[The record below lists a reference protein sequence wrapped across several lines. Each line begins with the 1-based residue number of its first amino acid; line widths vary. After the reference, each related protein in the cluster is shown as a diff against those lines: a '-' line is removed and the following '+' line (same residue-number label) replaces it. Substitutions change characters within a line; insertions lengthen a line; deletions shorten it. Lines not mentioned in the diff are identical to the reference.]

1 MSAGPPIATELMTR
15 GSPSLGANR
24 RHMQRSKLRL
34 FDHLVGERDV
44 LGLTWAG
51 LAPADRASFA

>member
-1 MSAGPPIATELMTR
+1 MGLLKQNLQI
-15 GSPSLGANR
+15 GDI
-24 RHMQRSKLRL
+24 MQRSKLRL

-44 LGLTWAG
+44 LGLIWAG